1 MILFPSCSVGH
12 NIYLHRERVGK
23 DQNFWG
29 DGTSYTAPGTLLLPC
44 DQCPLKCLLS
54 QSPDTTRQSL
64 GQAQLTLPS
73 PAFIILQR
81 SNQSV
86 AQVWQKE
93 CSYGLEPS
101 CRETRNF
108 NSSGCDGYARA
119 HPLLSLGK
127 ENPLDCPTRQP
138 SQKYGWKYG
147 HYADPHMRPHN
158 WWRTALRPQ

>member
-12 NIYLHRERVGK
+12 NIYLHGEEVGK
-23 DQNFWG
+23 NKNFWG

-44 DQCPLKCLLS
+44 DV
-54 QSPDTTRQSL
+54 SPEVSAVSESRYH
-64 GQAQLTLPS
+64 QAEPRPGPANPPS
-73 PAFIILQR
+73 PTFIILQR

-101 CRETRNF
+101 CREQRNY

-119 HPLLSLGK
+119 HPLFSLGK
-127 ENPLDCPTRQP
+127 ENPLDCPTQQP

-147 HYADPHMRPHN
+147 YYADPNMRPHN
-158 WWRTALRPQ
+158 W